1 MLSHAASVARNN
13 GVLRLKDH
21 TAASRRLLSEE
32 HKRQREPISILTWWR
47 SRRLIF
53 DLAALSAF
61 ADELECIHFHR
72 GLIVDDTRRASW
84 DGTLQAADWER
95 LSPGLGVKN
104 I

>member
-1 MLSHAASVARNN
+1 M

-21 TAASRRLLSEE
+21 TAVSRRLLSEE
-32 HKRQREPISILTWWR
+32 HKREREPIGVLARQR

-72 GLIVDDTRRASW
+72 GLIGDDTRRAS
-84 DGTLQAADWER
+84 
-95 LSPGLGVKN
+95 
-104 I
+104 